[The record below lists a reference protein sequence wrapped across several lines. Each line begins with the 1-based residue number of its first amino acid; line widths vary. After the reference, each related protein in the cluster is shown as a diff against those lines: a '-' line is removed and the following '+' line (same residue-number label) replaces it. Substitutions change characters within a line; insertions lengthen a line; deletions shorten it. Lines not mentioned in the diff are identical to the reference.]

1 MIEAGGEEETSTS
14 SSSNSVTFAIC
25 SQSDEEDLDEE
36 EEDYVEDH
44 PGSSP
49 KEDSANQGSST
60 GCPIWIKVYN
70 LIRV

>member
-1 MIEAGGEEETSTS
+1 MIEAGGGEETSTT

-36 EEDYVEDH
+36 DDYVEDN
-44 PGSSP
+44 PGSP

-60 GCPIWIKVYN
+60 GSPIWIKVYN

>member
-36 EEDYVEDH
+36 DDYVEDN

-49 KEDSANQGSST
+49 KEDNVNQGSST
-60 GCPIWIKVYN
+60 ECPIWIKVYN
-70 LIRV
+70 LIRL

>member
-1 MIEAGGEEETSTS
+1 MIEAGGGEETSTT

-25 SQSDEEDLDEE
+25 SESDEEDLDE

-49 KEDSANQGSST
+49 KEDSVNQGSST